1 MRHLKMLPGA
11 AAPVAHP
18 VWIERL
24 ADVASDQAGIFCPSV
39 ERGSY
44 VAAGTTIG
52 RITIGAVRALAPP
65 ASCSTCA
72 RCRR

>member
-11 AAPVAHP
+11 ATPVAHP

-24 ADVASDQAGIFCPSV
+24 ADVASDQAGIFYPSV

-52 RITIGAVRALAPP
+52 RITIGAVMCGIVLG
-65 ASCSTCA
+65 
-72 RCRR
+72 